1 MLSIRK
7 PKWFVC
13 RFHYWGA
20 TLLRVSSIFK
30 KYEFLIHTIC
40 GNQSCLTNGVFL
52 STNSSGKKKLGPT
65 WGEKAGNRC
74 QSVGKKD
81 KRRRE
86 RRRNLSIDLTPI
98 RRLPG
103 MRLTITY
110 FEDLFNFIVWES
122 TTLMTTFFFHF
133 KMRRT
138 ISLSIFL
145 PCVPTPDFPP
155 LFRHGKKGERKLGRR
170 IGRGERK
177 RAILLTSPFPFP
189 TQEFGDKDVTSIPER
204 LG

>member
-1 MLSIRK
+1 MLSLKKDVPCFPFKICAYKKQLHIRMLSIRK

-20 TLLRVSSIFK
+20 TLLRVSSIFN

-86 RRRNLSIDLTPI
+86 GRRNLSIDLTPI

-103 MRLTITY
+103 MRLTNTY
-110 FEDLFNFIVWES
+110 FKD
-122 TTLMTTFFFHF
+122 FFQFYRMGKHY
-133 KMRRT
+133 
-138 ISLSIFL
+138 SHDNVFL
-145 PCVPTPDFPP
+145 PLQDETDN
-155 LFRHGKKGERKLGRR
+155 
-170 IGRGERK
+170 
-177 RAILLTSPFPFP
+177 
-189 TQEFGDKDVTSIPER
+189 
-204 LG
+204 